1 MEKDRKI
8 DLLLKRELNIKGIN
22 VKVVDIVF
30 TTVIWILGIFLR
42 YKLFPIQSGDYVGCL
57 EIWMNKIREYG
68 GWNSL
73 KYEISNYTSPYMY
86 LMCLVSGADNTL
98 YALKWISVAFDYIA
112 AIAMFMIVWQLTKN
126 TRKSILGMSFLILS
140 PTVFVDSAYWC
151 QCDIIYCSFI
161 LWAIYFFLKDRSE
174 LCMLMVGISFA
185 FKLQAVFILP
195 FLVIMWLKKKTVRI
209 VDFLFIPGI
218 YVILQLPAAMF
229 GRPIGDLMTIYFN
242 QADTYPWCTLQYPNA
257 YIFFDENYT
266 AGHYFNELSG
276 AGTFLVVIVLGV
288 LAYYIYTSKVKMTHN
303 FIITLALFSVAVTI
317 YLLPH
322 MHERYGFII
331 DLLAIIYVIL
341 RPKKFWILLGFTI
354 VSICSYMPF
363 LVGKD
368 IISMPVLAII
378 LLGLIG
384 FTGYDLYSQIKE
396 QESIQEASED

>member
-1 MEKDRKI
+1 MDKDRKI
-8 DLLLKRELNIKGIN
+8 DIFLNREFNIKSFKIRA
-22 VKVVDIVF
+22 VDILFIAIV
-30 TTVIWILGIFLR
+30 WILGIVLR

-68 GWNSL
+68 GWKSL

-86 LMCLVSGADNTL
+86 LMCLVSGIDNTL
-98 YALKWISVAFDYIA
+98 YALKWISVIFDYIA
-112 AIAMFMIVWQLTKN
+112 AIAMFMIVWQLTRN
-126 TRKSILGMSFLILS
+126 TRKSILGMSFLIFS

-161 LWAIYFFLKDRSE
+161 LWSIYFFLKDRSE
-174 LCMLMVGISFA
+174 LTMLMVGISFA

-195 FLVIMWLKKKTVRI
+195 FLVIMWLKKKNIRI

-218 YVILQLPAAMF
+218 YVILQIPAAMF
-229 GRPIGDLMTIYFN
+229 GRPIGDLLTIYFN

-266 AGHYFNELSG
+266 AGHHFNELSG
-276 AGTFLVVIVLGV
+276 AGTFLAIIVLGV
-288 LAYYIYTSKVKMTHN
+288 LAYYIYTTKFKLTN
-303 FIITLALFSVAVTI
+303 NIIITLALFSVAITI

-331 DLLAIIYVIL
+331 DLLAIIYVIM
-341 RPKKFWILLGFTI
+341 RPKRFWILLGFTI

-368 IISMPVLAII
+368 IISMSTLAII

-384 FTGYDLYSQIKE
+384 YVGYDLYYQIKE
-396 QESIQEASED
+396 QESILATNED

>member
-8 DLLLKRELNIKGIN
+8 DLLLKWELNIKGIN

-30 TTVIWILGIFLR
+30 ATVIWILGIFLR

-68 GWNSL
+68 GWKSL

-229 GRPIGDLMTIYFN
+229 GRPIGDLLTIYFN

-276 AGTFLVVIVLGV
+276 AGTFLAVIVLGV

-396 QESIQEASED
+396 QESIQEASEE

>member
-30 TTVIWILGIFLR
+30 ATVIWILGIFLR

-68 GWNSL
+68 GWKSL

-276 AGTFLVVIVLGV
+276 AGTFLAVIVLGV

>member
-30 TTVIWILGIFLR
+30 ATVIWILGIFLR

-68 GWNSL
+68 GWKSL